1 MAAWK
6 SARRDSDV
14 LVVVAAIARLR
25 KALPF
30 GRRPATVRG
39 AVVQFAVS
47 GLVVLVLLG
56 GAAVLVLRQEG
67 RDESI
72 RDARTLTQALGLG
85 VVEQSLD
92 DGLLV
97 GDEQA
102 VDQFDRAIR
111 RGVLSDQV
119 VRVKI
124 WSRDGRVIY
133 SDEPRLIGS
142 VYPLGEEELAALDR
156 GGTEAELSDLSEPEN
171 RFERSYRELLE
182 VYLPIVT
189 PGGERVLFE
198 TYQPFDSITASGRKI
213 WLQFTPA
220 LILALVLLWLIQLPL
235 ALSLARRVRES
246 QRERESLLRQA
257 IESSDAE
264 RRRIAADLHDGV
276 VQDLAGISYG
286 LSAAADRVPPEES
299 SGVATTLRSAA
310 TSTRQSMRRLR
321 SLLVEIYPPNLQ
333 TVGLAAAITDLTAP
347 LTASGTEV
355 RVDVPA
361 DLRLRAPVEALL
373 FRGAQEALRNV
384 AKHAGAGTVDV
395 RVEQVN
401 GVVRL
406 QVDDDGQGFSPEAL
420 EERRAEGHLGLRL
433 LGDLAERA
441 GGSLEIVP
449 TPGVGTRLRLV
460 VPA

>member
-1 MAAWK
+1 M
-6 SARRDSDV
+6 
-14 LVVVAAIARLR
+14 VAAIARFGSL
-25 KALPF
+25 LPF

-39 AVVQFAVS
+39 AVVQFAAS

-72 RDARTLTQALGLG
+72 RDARTLTQALGSG

-92 DGLLV
+92 DRLLL

-102 VDQFDRAIR
+102 VAQLDRVVR

-124 WSRDGRVIY
+124 WSRDGRAIY

-142 VYPLGEEELAALDR
+142 VYPLGEDELAALDS
-156 GGTEAELSDLSEPEN
+156 GATEAELSDLTKPEN
-171 RFERSYRELLE
+171 RFERSYDELLE

-198 TYQPFDSITASGRKI
+198 TYQPFDSITASGRRI

-257 IESSDAE
+257 IESSDTE

-286 LSAAADRVPPEES
+286 LSAAADRIPPEEA
-299 SGVATTLRSAA
+299 SGLAATLRSAA
-310 TSTRQSMRRLR
+310 TATRQSMRRLR

-333 TVGLAAAITDLTAP
+333 TVGLAAAIADLAAP
-347 LTASGTEV
+347 LTAAGAEV
-355 RVDVPA
+355 RIDIPA
-361 DLRLRAPVEALL
+361 ELRLREPVEALL
-373 FRGAQEALRNV
+373 YRGAQEALRNV
-384 AKHAGAGTVDV
+384 AKHAGAATVAV
-395 RVEQVN
+395 RVEQEN
-401 GVVRL
+401 GVVWL

-420 EERRAEGHLGLRL
+420 EERQAGGHLGLRL

-441 GGSLEIVP
+441 GGSLDVA
-449 TPGVGTRLRLV
+449 TRPGQGTSLRLE